1 MDIDTFWD
9 IIDAARASAG
19 PGKPFHE
26 ALVDHLATRTRQDI
40 LQYQERFDEVHAA
53 LHLWDVWAAAYP
65 IGGGCSDDSFMD
77 FRAGLI
83 AQGRDW
89 YQKAAASPY
98 SLGGH
103 PAAAST
109 VHRPWDNALFYEEVN
124 YAASYAFERVSGD
137 DHGFYD
143 AWDRYSA
150 SRNQSDRSPQTWART
165 STSMMPSR
173 CAAACPGS
181 PPSACAM
188 APPEQNWSFCITR
201 RRRNRA
207 PTVARNRRYTGDRRS
222 PSPSGRIT
230 R

>member
-9 IIDAARASAG
+9 IIDTARASAG
-19 PGKPFHE
+19 PDKPFHE

-53 LHLWDVWAAAYP
+53 LYRWDVWAAAYL

-89 YQKAAASPY
+89 YQKAAASPD
-98 SLGGH
+98 SLAGH
-103 PAAAST
+103 PSAAST
-109 VHRPWDNALFYEEVN
+109 VHRPWDNALFYEDVN

-150 SRNQSDRSPQTWART
+150 SRNQSEDFDFDDAQQMRRRLPRLSALCLRN
-165 STSMMPSR
+165 
-173 CAAACPGS
+173 G
-181 PPSACAM
+181 SACAELVVLHYPRT
-188 APPEQNWSFCITR
+188 AKPGTDSS
-201 RRRNRA
+201 A
-207 PTVARNRRYTGDRRS
+207 
-222 PSPSGRIT
+222 
-230 R
+230 